1 MTEETKTAAKETAAE
16 AATEEVKAEAQETET
31 EAKPDKAS
39 KLKSENKALT
49 AENEKLKKELAETSD
64 KYLRMLAEYDN
75 FRRRTQ
81 KEKEGIYADAYE
93 SALSAVLPVAD
104 NLERAALCTDGES
117 LSDGV
122 KMIIK
127 QFSEAL
133 GKLGVEAYGARGDAF
148 DPVVHNAVMQIEDE
162 ELGENTVA
170 EVLQKGY
177 KKATGYCD
185 TQSSKSRM
193 YKCIAYMKI

>member
-1 MTEETKTAAKETAAE
+1 MTEETKTAAKEAAAE

-117 LSDGV
+117 LSAGV

-177 KKATGYCD
+177 KKGDRILRHAVV
-185 TQSSKSRM
+185 KV
-193 YKCIAYMKI
+193 ANV

>member
-1 MTEETKTAAKETAAE
+1 MTEETKTAAKEAAAE
-16 AATEEVKAEAQETET
+16 AATEEVKAEARETET

-177 KKATGYCD
+177 KKGDRILRHAVV
-185 TQSSKSRM
+185 KV
-193 YKCIAYMKI
+193 ANV

>member
-1 MTEETKTAAKETAAE
+1 MTEETKTAAKEAAAE

-133 GKLGVEAYGARGDAF
+133 GELGVEAYGARGDAF

-177 KKATGYCD
+177 KKGDRILRHAVV
-185 TQSSKSRM
+185 KV
-193 YKCIAYMKI
+193 ANV

>member
-1 MTEETKTAAKETAAE
+1 MTEETKTAAKESAAE
-16 AATEEVKAEAQETET
+16 AATEEVKAEAQET

-117 LSDGV
+117 LADGV

-177 KKATGYCD
+177 KKGDRILRHAVV
-185 TQSSKSRM
+185 KV
-193 YKCIAYMKI
+193 ANV

>member
-1 MTEETKTAAKETAAE
+1 MTEETKTAAKEAAAE

-49 AENEKLKKELAETSD
+49 AEKEKLKKELAETSD

-177 KKATGYCD
+177 KKGDRILRHAVV
-185 TQSSKSRM
+185 KV
-193 YKCIAYMKI
+193 ANV

>member
-1 MTEETKTAAKETAAE
+1 MAEETKTAAKEAAAE
-16 AATEEVKAEAQETET
+16 AATEEVKTEAQETET

-177 KKATGYCD
+177 KKGDRILRHAVV
-185 TQSSKSRM
+185 KV
-193 YKCIAYMKI
+193 ANV

>member
-1 MTEETKTAAKETAAE
+1 MTEETKTAAKEAAAE

-104 NLERAALCTDGES
+104 NLERAALRTDGES

-177 KKATGYCD
+177 KKGDRILRHAVV
-185 TQSSKSRM
+185 KV
-193 YKCIAYMKI
+193 ANV

>member
-1 MTEETKTAAKETAAE
+1 MTEETKTAAKEAAAE

-39 KLKSENKALT
+39 KLKSENNALT

-177 KKATGYCD
+177 KKGDRILRHAVV
-185 TQSSKSRM
+185 KV
-193 YKCIAYMKI
+193 ANV

>member
-1 MTEETKTAAKETAAE
+1 MTEETKTAAKESAAE

-177 KKATGYCD
+177 KKGDRILRHAVV
-185 TQSSKSRM
+185 KV
-193 YKCIAYMKI
+193 ANV

>member
-1 MTEETKTAAKETAAE
+1 MSEETKTAAKEAAAE

-177 KKATGYCD
+177 KKGDRILRHAVV
-185 TQSSKSRM
+185 KV
-193 YKCIAYMKI
+193 ANV

>member
-1 MTEETKTAAKETAAE
+1 MTEETKTAAKEAAAE
-16 AATEEVKAEAQETET
+16 AATEEVKAEARETET

-177 KKATGYCD
+177 KKRRQDTATRSR
-185 TQSSKSRM
+185 QSRE
-193 YKCIAYMKI
+193 CISA

>member
-1 MTEETKTAAKETAAE
+1 MAEETKAKAKEEAAQAE
-16 AATEEVKAEAQETET
+16 ATAEEVKTEAAETEAD
-31 EAKPDKAS
+31 AKPDKAS
-39 KLKSENKALT
+39 KLKSENKALS
-49 AENEKLKKELAETSD
+49 AENEKLKNELAETSN

-93 SALSAVLPVAD
+93 CALSAVLPVAD

-117 LSDGV
+117 LADGV

-133 GKLGVEAYGARGDAF
+133 GKLGVEAYGERGEAF
-148 DPVVHNAVMQIEDE
+148 DPVMHNAVMQVEDG

-177 KKATGYCD
+177 KKGD
-185 TQSSKSRM
+185 
-193 YKCIAYMKI
+193 KILRHAVVKVANV

>member
-177 KKATGYCD
+177 KKGDRILRHAVV
-185 TQSSKSRM
+185 KV
-193 YKCIAYMKI
+193 ANV

>member
-1 MTEETKTAAKETAAE
+1 MTEEKKNTSEPAAE
-16 AATEEVKAEAQETET
+16 PTAEEVKATEPEA
-31 EAKPDKAS
+31 AKPDKAL
-39 KLKSENKALT
+39 KLKGEIKAISE
-49 AENEKLKKELAETSD
+49 ENEKLKKELAETSD

-93 SALSAVLPVAD
+93 SALAAILPVAD
-104 NLERAALCTDGES
+104 NLERATLCTDAES
-117 LSDGV
+117 LSNGV

-133 GKLGVEAYGARGDAF
+133 GNLGVEAYGARGDVF
-148 DPVVHNAVMQIEDE
+148 DPIVHNAVMQIEDE

-170 EVLQKGY
+170 EVLQRGY
-177 KKATGYCD
+177 KKGD
-185 TQSSKSRM
+185 
-193 YKCIAYMKI
+193 KILRHAVVKVANV

>member
-1 MTEETKTAAKETAAE
+1 MTEETKTAAKEAAAE

-122 KMIIK
+122 
-127 QFSEAL
+127 
-133 GKLGVEAYGARGDAF
+133 
-148 DPVVHNAVMQIEDE
+148 
-162 ELGENTVA
+162 
-170 EVLQKGY
+170 
-177 KKATGYCD
+177 
-185 TQSSKSRM
+185 
-193 YKCIAYMKI
+193 

>member
-1 MTEETKTAAKETAAE
+1 MTEETKAKAKAKEEAAQAE
-16 AATEEVKAEAQETET
+16 ATAEEVKTEAAETEAD
-31 EAKPDKAS
+31 AKPDKAS
-39 KLKSENKALT
+39 KLKSENKALS
-49 AENEKLKKELAETSD
+49 AENEKLKNELAETSD

-93 SALSAVLPVAD
+93 CALSAVLPVAD

-117 LSDGV
+117 LADGV

-133 GKLGVEAYGARGDAF
+133 GKLGVEAYGERGEAF
-148 DPVVHNAVMQIEDE
+148 DPVMHNAVMQVEDG

-177 KKATGYCD
+177 KKGD
-185 TQSSKSRM
+185 
-193 YKCIAYMKI
+193 KILRHAVVKVANV

>member
-1 MTEETKTAAKETAAE
+1 MTEETKTAAKEAAAE

-49 AENEKLKKELAETSD
+49 AENEKLKKERAETSD

-177 KKATGYCD
+177 KKGDRILRHAVV
-185 TQSSKSRM
+185 KV
-193 YKCIAYMKI
+193 ANV

>member
-1 MTEETKTAAKETAAE
+1 MTEETKTAAKEAAAE

-93 SALSAVLPVAD
+93 SALSAVLTVAD

-177 KKATGYCD
+177 KKGDRILRHAVV
-185 TQSSKSRM
+185 KV
-193 YKCIAYMKI
+193 ANV

>member
-1 MTEETKTAAKETAAE
+1 MPWQRT
-16 AATEEVKAEAQETET
+16 
-31 EAKPDKAS
+31 
-39 KLKSENKALT
+39 
-49 AENEKLKKELAETSD
+49 
-64 KYLRMLAEYDN
+64 
-75 FRRRTQ
+75 RRNHGRVRYFSGRR
-81 KEKEGIYADAYE
+81 KNRNARYHE

-177 KKATGYCD
+177 KKGDRILRHAVV
-185 TQSSKSRM
+185 KV
-193 YKCIAYMKI
+193 ANV

>member
-1 MTEETKTAAKETAAE
+1 MTEETKTASKEAAAE

-177 KKATGYCD
+177 KKGDRILRHAVV
-185 TQSSKSRM
+185 KV
-193 YKCIAYMKI
+193 ANV

>member
-1 MTEETKTAAKETAAE
+1 MTEETKTAAKESAAE
-16 AATEEVKAEAQETET
+16 AATEEVKAEAQET

-81 KEKEGIYADAYE
+81 KEKEGISADAYE

-117 LSDGV
+117 LADGV

-177 KKATGYCD
+177 KKGDRILRHAVV
-185 TQSSKSRM
+185 KV
-193 YKCIAYMKI
+193 ANV

>member
-1 MTEETKTAAKETAAE
+1 MTEETKTAAKESAAE
-16 AATEEVKAEAQETET
+16 AATEEVKAEAQET

-117 LSDGV
+117 LADGV

-177 KKATGYCD
+177 KKGD
-185 TQSSKSRM
+185 
-193 YKCIAYMKI
+193 KILRHAVVKVANV

>member
-1 MTEETKTAAKETAAE
+1 MAEETKTAAKEAAAE

-177 KKATGYCD
+177 KKGDRILRHAVV
-185 TQSSKSRM
+185 KV
-193 YKCIAYMKI
+193 ANV

>member
-1 MTEETKTAAKETAAE
+1 MTEETKTAAKEAAAE

-133 GKLGVEAYGARGDAF
+133 EKLGVEAYGARGDAF
-148 DPVVHNAVMQIEDE
+148 DPVVHNAVMQTEDE

-177 KKATGYCD
+177 KKGDRILRHAVV
-185 TQSSKSRM
+185 KV
-193 YKCIAYMKI
+193 ANV

>member
-1 MTEETKTAAKETAAE
+1 MTEETKTAAKEAVAE

-177 KKATGYCD
+177 KKGDRILRHAVV
-185 TQSSKSRM
+185 KV
-193 YKCIAYMKI
+193 ANV

>member
-1 MTEETKTAAKETAAE
+1 MTEETKTAAKEAAAE

-122 KMIIK
+122 QMMIQ

-177 KKATGYCD
+177 KKGDRILRHAVV
-185 TQSSKSRM
+185 KV
-193 YKCIAYMKI
+193 ANV

>member
-1 MTEETKTAAKETAAE
+1 
-16 AATEEVKAEAQETET
+16 
-31 EAKPDKAS
+31 
-39 KLKSENKALT
+39 
-49 AENEKLKKELAETSD
+49 
-64 KYLRMLAEYDN
+64 MLAEYDN

-177 KKATGYCD
+177 KKGDRILRHAVV
-185 TQSSKSRM
+185 KV
-193 YKCIAYMKI
+193 ANV

>member
-1 MTEETKTAAKETAAE
+1 MTEETKTAAKEAAAE

-117 LSDGV
+117 LSEGV

-177 KKATGYCD
+177 KKGDRILRHAVV
-185 TQSSKSRM
+185 KV
-193 YKCIAYMKI
+193 ANV

>member
-1 MTEETKTAAKETAAE
+1 MTEETKTAAKEAAAE

-39 KLKSENKALT
+39 KLKSENKALS
-49 AENEKLKKELAETSD
+49 AENEKLKNELAETSD

-177 KKATGYCD
+177 KKGDRILRHAVV
-185 TQSSKSRM
+185 KV
-193 YKCIAYMKI
+193 ANV

>member
-1 MTEETKTAAKETAAE
+1 MTEETKTAAKEAAAE

-133 GKLGVEAYGARGDAF
+133 GKLGVESYGARGDAF

-177 KKATGYCD
+177 KKGDRILRHAVV
-185 TQSSKSRM
+185 KV
-193 YKCIAYMKI
+193 ANV

>member
-1 MTEETKTAAKETAAE
+1 MTEETKTAAKEAAAE

-39 KLKSENKALT
+39 KLKSENKTLT

-177 KKATGYCD
+177 KKGDRILRHAVV
-185 TQSSKSRM
+185 KV
-193 YKCIAYMKI
+193 ANV

>member
-1 MTEETKTAAKETAAE
+1 MTEEKKTAAKEAAAE
-16 AATEEVKAEAQETET
+16 AATEEVKAEATASDAEAET

-39 KLKSENKALT
+39 KLKSENKALA

-117 LSDGV
+117 LADGV

-148 DPVVHNAVMQIEDE
+148 DPIVHNAVMQIEDE

-177 KKATGYCD
+177 KKGD
-185 TQSSKSRM
+185 
-193 YKCIAYMKI
+193 KILRHAVVKVANV

>member
-1 MTEETKTAAKETAAE
+1 MTEETKTAAKEAAAE

-133 GKLGVEAYGARGDAF
+133 EKLGVEAYGARGDAF

-177 KKATGYCD
+177 KKGDRILRHAVV
-185 TQSSKSRM
+185 KV
-193 YKCIAYMKI
+193 ANV

>member
-1 MTEETKTAAKETAAE
+1 MTEETKTAAKE

-75 FRRRTQ
+75 VRRRTQ

-177 KKATGYCD
+177 KKGDRILRHAVV
-185 TQSSKSRM
+185 KV
-193 YKCIAYMKI
+193 ANV